1 MDGARPHET
10 KPLRDTSVSAEAR
23 QIEIWRSLSTV
34 EIAQLVNGASCAIR
48 TLALAGLRARFP
60 AASEHEL
67 TVRLAVVTIG
77 RELAQQVYPEASTL
91 EM

>member
-10 KPLRDTSVSAEAR
+10 VPLRDTSVAAEAR

-34 EIAQLVNGASCAIR
+34 EIAQIVAGASRAIR

-77 RELAQQVYPEASTL
+77 RELAQKVYPEVSTL